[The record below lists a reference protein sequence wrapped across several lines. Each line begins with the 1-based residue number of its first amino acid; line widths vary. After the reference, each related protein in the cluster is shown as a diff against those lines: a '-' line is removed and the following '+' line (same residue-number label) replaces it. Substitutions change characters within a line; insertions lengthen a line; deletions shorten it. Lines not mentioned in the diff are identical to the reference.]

1 MKIHKSLKNILSFNF
16 FLVAVLPLLAVGLRT
31 LKFLTVSLTTEIQG
45 QNFSIAKAVSPP
57 SHLSSS
63 GRNVA
68 GGNYHFY
75 GKTQN

>member
-1 MKIHKSLKNILSFNF
+1 MKIHSSLKNILSFNF
-16 FLVAVLPLLAVGLRT
+16 FLVAVLLLAVELLT

-57 SHLSSS
+57 SHLSST